1 MGLELCSLVLTRNC
15 KIVNNFF
22 LSPKWL
28 RFWLCLGNMC
38 LARRQFLLLRQAAN
52 FIFFFDIAK
61 VQKIQSASKLF
72 FKKSTQKSTHT
83 EMSDKSATV
92 LQLLQ
97 LNLRHITP
105 SNLYLYLY
113 IYKYIYKYKGNFWPS
128 SMRFLTVAL

>member
-1 MGLELCSLVLTRNC
+1 MVNC

-22 LSPKWL
+22 LSPNRL
-28 RFWLCLGNMC
+28 RFWLCLGNTC

-61 VQKIQSASKLF
+61 VRKIQITSKLF
-72 FKKSTQKSTHT
+72 LKKSTQKSTHT

-97 LNLRHITP
+97 LNLRLITP
-105 SNLYLYLY
+105 SIYTY
-113 IYKYIYKYKGNFWPS
+113 IYIYINIYINIKVIFDLQV
-128 SMRFLTVAL
+128 RDF